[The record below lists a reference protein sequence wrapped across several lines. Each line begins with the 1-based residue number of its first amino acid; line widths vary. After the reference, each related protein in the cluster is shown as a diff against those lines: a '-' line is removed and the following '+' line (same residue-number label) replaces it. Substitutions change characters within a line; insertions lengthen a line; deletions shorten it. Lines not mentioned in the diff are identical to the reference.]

1 MHLLLFLVFI
11 TVNISAQTQLGYTP
25 NKNFE
30 DSPLLGTW
38 LNKSL
43 YIHGKEPARNLWQ
56 RIDIKSN
63 GEMIHDYYY
72 MDPASSQSIPF
83 ERLFSRWS
91 AGTYVD
97 PDSTLGEYLVL
108 EINPYESQ
116 SLKDDT
122 REYRILRNNFLP
134 VYRRFSITASKSFL
148 KLSEPF
154 ILIVPFVG
162 QLRSFPSDTIFLN
175 YSKSDHHTS
184 AVRRISWG
192 QIKSKH

>member
-1 MHLLLFLVFI
+1 MRLLLFLVFF
-11 TVNISAQTQLGYTP
+11 TGNINAQTQLGYTP

-30 DSPLLGTW
+30 NSPLLGTW
-38 LNKSL
+38 LNKSV

-108 EINPYESQ
+108 EINP
-116 SLKDDT
+116 
-122 REYRILRNNFLP
+122 
-134 VYRRFSITASKSFL
+134 
-148 KLSEPF
+148 
-154 ILIVPFVG
+154 
-162 QLRSFPSDTIFLN
+162 
-175 YSKSDHHTS
+175 
-184 AVRRISWG
+184 
-192 QIKSKH
+192 